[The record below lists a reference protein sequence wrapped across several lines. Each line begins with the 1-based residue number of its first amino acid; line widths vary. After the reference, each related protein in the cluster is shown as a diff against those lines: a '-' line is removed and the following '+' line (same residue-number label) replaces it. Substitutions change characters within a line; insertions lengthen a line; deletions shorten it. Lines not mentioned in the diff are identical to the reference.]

1 MDEQT
6 LRKLGHD
13 LRGLLSPAMMVA
25 ERLQNNPDPAIQ
37 KSGTLI
43 LESLDRAVAAIGRA
57 TGLAD
62 GRTGTG

>member
-1 MDEQT
+1 MDEQS

-43 LESLDRAVAAIGRA
+43 LESLDRAVAAISKA
-57 TGLAD
+57 TAKE
-62 GRTGTG
+62 

>member
-1 MDEQT
+1 MDEQS

-43 LESLDRAVAAIGRA
+43 LESLDRAVAAISKA
-57 TGLAD
+57 TAKP
-62 GRTGTG
+62 